1 MQLLDITYTLEA
13 IDDAI
18 AAIMPLIAS
27 HKIVGLI
34 GEMGA
39 GKTTLVSAL
48 GRQLAIVDEVSSPT
62 FAIINEYRN
71 NSQESIFHL
80 DLYRIAAAEELM
92 EIGLEEL
99 LEQPYRLM
107 LIEWPQIALPLLPED
122 TLILNLQKVSAKKRR
137 LTATL
142 LKNVR
147 F

>member
-39 GKTTLVSAL
+39 GKTTLVAAL

-122 TLILNLQKVSAKKRR
+122 TLILNLQKVSAEKRR